1 MNEKFWYQKLSLLTI
16 LLFLRCGNK
25 LNIVIT
31 GGAGFIGTHLVE
43 KFLEKSH
50 NVIVVDNL
58 LTGLKANLDNFTKS
72 KKFSF
77 IDLDVQNHI
86 EIEGEVDYVLHLA
99 SAASPKAYTDNPINT
114 LKAGS
119 IGTINTL
126 GLAKA
131 KHAKY
136 LLTSTSEVYG
146 DPEISPQPESY
157 WGRVNPNGVRSMY
170 DEAKRFAE
178 AAVSSYNRIYN
189 IDSRIV
195 RLFNTYGPKM
205 KINDGRVVTNFIVQ
219 ALNGEDITIYGKGNQ
234 TRSFCYVSD
243 TVAGIIKAM
252 DSESNEV
259 FNIGNPNEIT
269 ILQLAEIIIQLTES
283 KSGVK
288 YQELPDDDPTQRK
301 PDIGKAI
308 NILDWKPDIGL
319 EEGLNKTI
327 GWVKANLN

>member
-1 MNEKFWYQKLSLLTI
+1 M
-16 LLFLRCGNK
+16 
-25 LNIVIT
+25 NIVIT

-72 KKFSF
+72 KNFSF

-86 EIEGEVDYVLHLA
+86 QIDGEVDYVLHLA

-269 ILQLAEIIIQLTES
+269 ILQLAETIIQLTES
-283 KSGVK
+283 KSGVI

-319 EEGLNKTI
+319 EEGLSKTI